1 MRKSIFMI
9 CLVVCL
15 GLVTIPASGN
25 SFTKSRGQTVYV
37 PASHNCYFGDPCMLS
52 VNTRLSI
59 RNVDLNHAITVTE
72 INFHG
77 PDGDFVMA
85 LLEEPLDLQPL
96 ASATFAV
103 RESESPYWA
112 VFTEGK
118 PSFIVIWTAQL
129 RVHPPMIASA
139 HATINWVPGPSPNP
153 FSLEGLTVTP
163 AVVIRERWRH

>member
-1 MRKSIFMI
+1 MI
-9 CLVVCL
+9 SLIVCL
-15 GLVTIPASGN
+15 GLVTLPAFGN
-25 SFTKSRGQTVYV
+25 SFIKSRGQTVYA

-77 PDGDFVMA
+77 PDGDLVTE
-85 LLEEPLDLQPL
+85 LLTEPLELQPL

-103 RESESPYWA
+103 RESDESPYWA
-112 VFTEGK
+112 VFMEGK
-118 PSFIVIWTAQL
+118 PSFIVKWTAEL

-139 HATINWVPGPSPNP
+139 HAILNWVSSPSQQNPNP
-153 FSLEGLTVTP
+153 FSFEGLTVTP
-163 AVVIRERWRH
+163 ATVLRERWRHR